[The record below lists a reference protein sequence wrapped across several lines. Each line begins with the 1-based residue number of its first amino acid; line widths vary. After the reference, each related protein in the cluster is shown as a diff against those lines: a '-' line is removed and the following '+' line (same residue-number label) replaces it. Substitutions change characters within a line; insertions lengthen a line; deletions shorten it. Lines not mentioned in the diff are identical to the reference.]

1 MKKDVKDIIQKEET
15 HLNNLLEQEDLSAF
29 KGMVDELRDT
39 WTKKQ
44 MFRTETEAR
53 FSVLQDNRYPTK
65 AAKYW
70 QCVREQSSYLD
81 NLMSLSFDYRSNE
94 AKIKWLEGK
103 VEKEK
108 DEYKTTKYQIDLDE
122 CRFAKASMEKT
133 ARHRMREIKMW
144 SKLKKEF
151 NDGSFNEKDEYKAT
165 KYQID
170 IDECR
175 FAKASMEKVAKH
187 RMREIKM
194 WSGLKK
200 EFNDGS
206 FNDKDVNQHQLESY
220 GMQYAEKARQLTENS
235 SDTDKFNVLG
245 QLQSLQRI
253 RKSGELENSY
263 KEKEQL
269 EQHGKPKV

>member
-1 MKKDVKDIIQKEET
+1 MKKDVKEVIQQEET
-15 HLNNLLEQEDLSAF
+15 HLNNLLEPSDLKDF

-81 NLMSLSFDYRSNE
+81 NLMHLSFDYRRND
-94 AKIKWLEGK
+94 AKITWLEGK
-103 VEKEK
+103 INKEE
-108 DEYKTTKYQIDLDE
+108 DDYKRTKYQIDLDE
-122 CRFAKASMEKT
+122 AKFGKASMEKV

-144 SKLKKEF
+144 SKLK
-151 NDGSFNEKDEYKAT
+151 G
-165 KYQID
+165 
-170 IDECR
+170 
-175 FAKASMEKVAKH
+175 
-187 RMREIKM
+187 
-194 WSGLKK
+194 

-220 GMQYAEKARQLTENS
+220 GLQYHEKAKTLNANS
-235 SDTDKFNVLG
+235 SESEIFNVMG
-245 QLQSLQRI
+245 QLNSLQRI
-253 RKSGELENSY
+253 KKSGELENSY
-263 KEKEQL
+263 KEKEQIT
-269 EQHGKPKV
+269 QHGKPKV

>member
-1 MKKDVKDIIQKEET
+1 MKKDVREVIQGEEP
-15 HLNNLLEQEDLSAF
+15 HLNNLLTQEDLSSF

-81 NLMSLSFDYRSNE
+81 NLMALSFDYRRNE
-94 AKIKWLEGK
+94 AKIKWLEK
-103 VEKEK
+103 KIDKE
-108 DEYKTTKYQIDLDE
+108 E
-122 CRFAKASMEKT
+122 
-133 ARHRMREIKMW
+133 
-144 SKLKKEF
+144 
-151 NDGSFNEKDEYKAT
+151 DEYKAT

-170 IDECR
+170 LDEAR
-175 FAKASMEKVAKH
+175 FGKASMEKVAKH

-194 WSGLKK
+194 WSKLKK

-220 GMQYAEKARQLTENS
+220 GIMYADKAKGITKGTSEAEV
-235 SDTDKFNVLG
+235 FNIMG
-245 QLQSLQRI
+245 QLRSLQRI
-253 RKSGELENSY
+253 KASGELEN
-263 KEKEQL
+263 KTEKKEQITNDL
-269 EQHGKPKV
+269 GAKPKF

>member
-1 MKKDVKDIIQKEET
+1 MTDKKDVKDIIQKEET
-15 HLNNLLEQEDLSAF
+15 HLNNLLEPQDLTDF

-81 NLMSLSFDYRSNE
+81 NLMALSFDYRRNE

-103 VEKEK
+103 VEKEE
-108 DEYKTTKYQIDLDE
+108 DEYKATKYKIDLDE
-122 CRFAKASMEKT
+122 CRFT
-133 ARHRMREIKMW
+133 
-144 SKLKKEF
+144 
-151 NDGSFNEKDEYKAT
+151 
-165 KYQID
+165 
-170 IDECR
+170 
-175 FAKASMEKVAKH
+175 KASMEKVAKH

-194 WSGLKK
+194 WSKLKS

-206 FNDKDVNQHQLESY
+206 FNDKDVNVHQLESY
-220 GMQYAEKARQLTENS
+220 GLQYHEKAKTLNANS
-235 SDTDKFNVLG
+235 SESEIFNVMG

-253 RKSGELENSY
+253 KKSGELEQSY
-263 KEKEQL
+263 DKKEQIT
-269 EQHGKPKV
+269 QHGKTKP

>member
-1 MKKDVKDIIQKEET
+1 MTMSDKKDLKDLIQKEET
-15 HLNNLLEQEDLSAF
+15 HLNNLLEQEDLNSF
-29 KGMVDELRDT
+29 KGMVEELRDT

-81 NLMSLSFDYRSNE
+81 NLMTLSFDYRRNE
-94 AKIKWLEGK
+94 AKIKWLEK
-103 VEKEK
+103 KIESEQ
-108 DEYKTTKYQIDLDE
+108 DEYKLTKYQIDLDE
-122 CRFAKASMEKT
+122 AK
-133 ARHRMREIKMW
+133 
-144 SKLKKEF
+144 F
-151 NDGSFNEKDEYKAT
+151 G
-165 KYQID
+165 
-170 IDECR
+170 
-175 FAKASMEKVAKH
+175 KASMEKVARH

-220 GMQYAEKARQLTENS
+220 GLQYAAKAKTLNANS
-235 SDTDKFNVLG
+235 SEAEIFNVMG

-253 RKSGELENSY
+253 KKSGELEHDKKEELPNNS
-263 KEKEQL
+263 
-269 EQHGKPKV
+269 

>member
-81 NLMSLSFDYRSNE
+81 NLMALSFDYRRNE
-94 AKIKWLEGK
+94 AKITWLENK
-103 VEKEK
+103 IKIESDKEHMK
-108 DEYKTTKYQIDLDE
+108 DEYKLTKYQIDLDE
-122 CRFAKASMEKT
+122 ARF
-133 ARHRMREIKMW
+133 
-144 SKLKKEF
+144 
-151 NDGSFNEKDEYKAT
+151 G
-165 KYQID
+165 
-170 IDECR
+170 
-175 FAKASMEKVAKH
+175 KASMEKVAKH

-194 WSGLKK
+194 WSKLKG

-220 GMQYAEKARQLTENS
+220 GLQYHEKAKTLNANS
-235 SDTDKFNVLG
+235 SEAEIFNVMG

-253 RKSGELENSY
+253 KKSGELESSY
-263 KEKEQL
+263 TETEKL
-269 EQHGKPKV
+269 TQHGKPKV

>member
-1 MKKDVKDIIQKEET
+1 MTEKKDVKDIIQKEET
-15 HLNNLLEQEDLSAF
+15 HLNNLLEQQDLTDF

-81 NLMSLSFDYRSNE
+81 NLMTLSFDYRRNE

-103 VEKEK
+103 VEKE
-108 DEYKTTKYQIDLDE
+108 E
-122 CRFAKASMEKT
+122 
-133 ARHRMREIKMW
+133 
-144 SKLKKEF
+144 
-151 NDGSFNEKDEYKAT
+151 DEYKAT

-170 IDECR
+170 LDECR

-194 WSGLKK
+194 WSKLKK
-200 EFNDGS
+200 EFNDGT

-253 RKSGELENSY
+253 RKSGELESSY
-263 KEKEQL
+263 KEREQL

>member
-1 MKKDVKDIIQKEET
+1 MTDKKDVKDLIQQEET
-15 HLNNLLEQEDLSAF
+15 HLNNLLEQNDLSDF

-39 WTKKQ
+39 WSKKQ

-81 NLMSLSFDYRSNE
+81 NLMTLSFDYRRNE
-94 AKIKWLEGK
+94 AKIKWLEK
-103 VEKEK
+103 KTESEQ
-108 DEYKTTKYQIDLDE
+108 DEYKLTKYQIDLDE
-122 CRFAKASMEKT
+122 AKFGKASMEKT
-133 ARHRMREIKMW
+133 
-144 SKLKKEF
+144 
-151 NDGSFNEKDEYKAT
+151 
-165 KYQID
+165 
-170 IDECR
+170 
-175 FAKASMEKVAKH
+175 AKH

-194 WSGLKK
+194 WSNLKG

-220 GMQYAEKARQLTENS
+220 GMQYHEKAKSLNANS
-235 SDTDKFNVLG
+235 SEAEVFNIMG

-253 RKSGELENSY
+253 KKSGELENNTE
-263 KEKEQL
+263 KKEQIT
-269 EQHGKPKV
+269 QDGNIKY

>member
-1 MKKDVKDIIQKEET
+1 MKKDFKDIVQKEEVKDIIQKEEV
-15 HLNNLLEQEDLSAF
+15 HLNNLLTTDDLSAF

-81 NLMSLSFDYRSNE
+81 NLMALSFDYRRND

-103 VEKEK
+103 VEKEEN
-108 DEYKTTKYQIDLDE
+108 EYKQTKYQIDL
-122 CRFAKASMEKT
+122 
-133 ARHRMREIKMW
+133 
-144 SKLKKEF
+144 
-151 NDGSFNEKDEYKAT
+151 
-165 KYQID
+165 
-170 IDECR
+170 DECR

-194 WSGLKK
+194 WSKLKG

-220 GMQYAEKARQLTENS
+220 GLQYHEKAKTLNANS
-235 SDTDKFNVLG
+235 SESEIFNVMG

-253 RKSGELENSY
+253 KKSGELESSY
-263 KEKEQL
+263 TETEKL
-269 EQHGKPKV
+269 TQHGKPKI

>member
-1 MKKDVKDIIQKEET
+1 MTDKKDVKDIIQKEET
-15 HLNNLLEQEDLSAF
+15 HLNNLLEQQDLTDF

-65 AAKYW
+65 GAKYW

-81 NLMSLSFDYRSNE
+81 NLMTLSFDYRRNE

-103 VEKEK
+103 IDKEE
-108 DEYKTTKYQIDLDE
+108 DEYKKTKYEIDLDE

-133 ARHRMREIKMW
+133 AKHRMREIKMW
-144 SKLKKEF
+144 SKLK
-151 NDGSFNEKDEYKAT
+151 G
-165 KYQID
+165 
-170 IDECR
+170 
-175 FAKASMEKVAKH
+175 
-187 RMREIKM
+187 
-194 WSGLKK
+194 

-206 FNDKDVNQHQLESY
+206 FNDKDVNEHQLESY
-220 GMQYAEKARQLTENS
+220 GLQYYEKSKTLNEH
-235 SDTDKFNVLG
+235 SDQNEVFNVMG

-253 RKSGELENSY
+253 KKSGELLSNTE
-263 KEKEQL
+263 KKEQL
-269 EQHGKPKV
+269 TQDDKPRTDYP

>member
-15 HLNNLLEQEDLSAF
+15 HLNNLLEPSDLLAF

-81 NLMSLSFDYRSNE
+81 NLMTLSFDYRRNE
-94 AKIKWLEGK
+94 AKIKWLEDK
-103 VEKEK
+103 TINEEN
-108 DEYKTTKYQIDLDE
+108 EYKQTKYQIDLDE
-122 CRFAKASMEKT
+122 ARFSKASMEKV

-151 NDGSFNEKDEYKAT
+151 NDGSFN
-165 KYQID
+165 
-170 IDECR
+170 
-175 FAKASMEKVAKH
+175 
-187 RMREIKM
+187 
-194 WSGLKK
+194 
-200 EFNDGS
+200 
-206 FNDKDVNQHQLESY
+206 DKDVNQHQLESY
-220 GMQYAEKARQLTENS
+220 GLQYHEKAKTLNANS
-235 SDTDKFNVLG
+235 SESEIFNVMG

-253 RKSGELENSY
+253 KKSGELESSY

-269 EQHGKPKV
+269 TQHGKPKD

>member
-1 MKKDVKDIIQKEET
+1 MKKDVKDLIQQEEA
-15 HLNNLLEQEDLSAF
+15 HLNNLLEVNDLNDF

-70 QCVREQSSYLD
+70 QCVREQASYLD
-81 NLMSLSFDYRSNE
+81 NLMTLSFDYRRNE
-94 AKIKWLEGK
+94 AKIKWLQGK
-103 VEKEK
+103 VEKEQ
-108 DEYKTTKYQIDLDE
+108 DEYKLSKYEIDLDE
-122 CRFAKASMEKT
+122 CRYAKASMEKT
-133 ARHRMREIKMW
+133 
-144 SKLKKEF
+144 
-151 NDGSFNEKDEYKAT
+151 
-165 KYQID
+165 
-170 IDECR
+170 
-175 FAKASMEKVAKH
+175 AKH

-194 WSGLKK
+194 WSRLKS

-220 GMQYAEKARQLTENS
+220 GLQYAAKAQQLTENS

-253 RKSGELENSY
+253 KKSGELESSY
-263 KEKEQL
+263 KEKEQIT
-269 EQHGKPKV
+269 HNGKPKY

>member
-1 MKKDVKDIIQKEET
+1 MTMSDKKDLKDLIQKEET
-15 HLNNLLEQEDLSAF
+15 HLNNLLEQEDLNSF
-29 KGMVDELRDT
+29 KGMVEELRDT

-81 NLMSLSFDYRSNE
+81 NLMTLSFDYRRNE
-94 AKIKWLEGK
+94 AKIKWLEKK
-103 VEKEK
+103 VDTEQ
-108 DEYKTTKYQIDLDE
+108 DEYKLTKYQIDLDE
-122 CRFAKASMEKT
+122 ARF
-133 ARHRMREIKMW
+133 
-144 SKLKKEF
+144 
-151 NDGSFNEKDEYKAT
+151 G
-165 KYQID
+165 
-170 IDECR
+170 
-175 FAKASMEKVAKH
+175 KASMEKVAKH

-194 WSGLKK
+194 WSKLKL

-220 GMQYAEKARQLTENS
+220 GLQYAAKAKTLNANS
-235 SDTDKFNVLG
+235 SEAEVFNVMG

-253 RKSGELENSY
+253 KKSGELEQSK
-263 KEKEQL
+263 KEELSKS
-269 EQHGKPKV
+269 

>member
-65 AAKYW
+65 GAKYW

-81 NLMSLSFDYRSNE
+81 NLMNLSFDYRRNE
-94 AKIKWLEGK
+94 AKIKWLEK
-103 VEKEK
+103 KIESEK
-108 DEYKTTKYQIDLDE
+108 DEYELTKYQIDLDE
-122 CRFAKASMEKT
+122 SRFGKASMEKT
-133 ARHRMREIKMW
+133 AMHRMREIKMW
-144 SKLKKEF
+144 SKLK
-151 NDGSFNEKDEYKAT
+151 G
-165 KYQID
+165 
-170 IDECR
+170 
-175 FAKASMEKVAKH
+175 
-187 RMREIKM
+187 
-194 WSGLKK
+194 

-220 GMQYAEKARQLTENS
+220 GLQYHEKAKTLNANS
-235 SDTDKFNVLG
+235 SENEIFNVVG

-253 RKSGELENSY
+253 KKSGELENNTE
-263 KEKEQL
+263 KKEQIT
-269 EQHGKPKV
+269 QHGKP

>member
-1 MKKDVKDIIQKEET
+1 MSNKKDVKDLIQKEET
-15 HLNNLLEQEDLSAF
+15 HLNNLLEKEDLSTF

-39 WTKKQ
+39 WSKKQ

-81 NLMSLSFDYRSNE
+81 NLMHLSFDYRRNE
-94 AKIKWLEGK
+94 AKIIWLEKK
-103 VEKEK
+103 VDIEE
-108 DEYKTTKYQIDLDE
+108 DEYKKTKYQIDLDE
-122 CRFAKASMEKT
+122 CKFSKASMEK
-133 ARHRMREIKMW
+133 I
-144 SKLKKEF
+144 
-151 NDGSFNEKDEYKAT
+151 
-165 KYQID
+165 
-170 IDECR
+170 
-175 FAKASMEKVAKH
+175 AKH

-194 WSGLKK
+194 WSKLKK

-220 GMQYAEKARQLTENS
+220 GLQYAAKAKTLNNNS
-235 SDTDKFNVLG
+235 SEAEIFNVMG

-253 RKSGELENSY
+253 KKSGELEHDKKEELPNNS
-263 KEKEQL
+263 
-269 EQHGKPKV
+269 

>member
-1 MKKDVKDIIQKEET
+1 MKKDVKEVIQGEEP
-15 HLNNLLEQEDLSAF
+15 HLNNLLTQEDLSSF

-65 AAKYW
+65 ASKYW

-81 NLMSLSFDYRSNE
+81 NLMTLSFDYRRNE

-103 VEKEK
+103 VEKE
-108 DEYKTTKYQIDLDE
+108 E
-122 CRFAKASMEKT
+122 
-133 ARHRMREIKMW
+133 
-144 SKLKKEF
+144 
-151 NDGSFNEKDEYKAT
+151 DEYKAT
-165 KYQID
+165 KYKID
-170 IDECR
+170 LDEAI

-194 WSGLKK
+194 WSKLKL

-220 GMQYAEKARQLTENS
+220 GMQYHEKAKTLNQNS
-235 SDTDKFNVLG
+235 SEAEVFNVMG

-253 RKSGELENSY
+253 RKTGELESSY
-263 KEKEQL
+263 KEQDKIT
-269 EQHGKPKV
+269 QHGKPKP

>member
-81 NLMSLSFDYRSNE
+81 NLMTLSFDYRRND
-94 AKIKWLEGK
+94 AKIKWLEK
-103 VEKEK
+103 KIDTEQ
-108 DEYKTTKYQIDLDE
+108 DEYKLTKYQIDLDE
-122 CRFAKASMEKT
+122 AK
-133 ARHRMREIKMW
+133 
-144 SKLKKEF
+144 F
-151 NDGSFNEKDEYKAT
+151 G
-165 KYQID
+165 
-170 IDECR
+170 
-175 FAKASMEKVAKH
+175 KASMEKVAKH

-194 WSGLKK
+194 WSKLKK

-220 GMQYAEKARQLTENS
+220 GLQYAAKAKTLNANS
-235 SDTDKFNVLG
+235 SESEVFNVMG

-253 RKSGELENSY
+253 KKSGELQHDKKEELPNNS
-263 KEKEQL
+263 
-269 EQHGKPKV
+269 

>member
-1 MKKDVKDIIQKEET
+1 MKKDVKDIIQKEEIY
-15 HLNNLLEQEDLSAF
+15 LNNLLTQEDLSAF

-81 NLMSLSFDYRSNE
+81 NLMALSFDYRRNE
-94 AKIKWLEGK
+94 AKIKWLEDK
-103 VEKEK
+103 TINEEN
-108 DEYKTTKYQIDLDE
+108 EYKQTKYQIDLDE

-151 NDGSFNEKDEYKAT
+151 NDGSFN
-165 KYQID
+165 
-170 IDECR
+170 
-175 FAKASMEKVAKH
+175 
-187 RMREIKM
+187 
-194 WSGLKK
+194 
-200 EFNDGS
+200 
-206 FNDKDVNQHQLESY
+206 DKDVNQHQLESY
-220 GMQYAEKARQLTENS
+220 GLQYAEKAKTLNQNS
-235 SDTDKFNVLG
+235 NESEVFNVMG

-253 RKSGELENSY
+253 KKSGELESSY
-263 KEKEQL
+263 K
-269 EQHGKPKV
+269 